1 MVSTQ
6 KMTAAVDKKNIA
18 VTDSDGL
25 KSMRDAVD
33 SILTGSLPIHQNV
46 LVTATSWT
54 SDTGKLY
61 LFSKVADRW
70 LLEETDIPV
79 MLGKNGLA
87 WGSGMHQPVGAPPQ
101 KVEGDS
107 KAPAGVFRF
116 GPAFGYD
123 AEPPTGTSIPYRSIT
138 EDDYYV
144 DDVESEDYNRWVRLG
159 GNVESP
165 ERMWSSWE
173 EMKRPDHL
181 YELGVVVE
189 HNAEPVV
196 KGRGSAIFLH
206 VWRARGAP
214 TAGCTAMAKEDLA
227 AVIRWLDPAK
237 NPCLIQAPVDEL
249 ERLRRDAETHR

>member
-1 MVSTQ
+1 MDLDFLQ
-6 KMTAAVDKKNIA
+6 HA
-18 VTDSDGL
+18 VT
-25 KSMRDAVD
+25 
-33 SILTGSLPIHQNV
+33 SIAAGSLPIQQAV

-54 SDTGKLY
+54 SNAGKLC
-61 LFSKVADRW
+61 LFSKVEARW
-70 LLEETDIPV
+70 NPERGDTPV
-79 MLGKNGLA
+79 MLGENGMG
-87 WGSGMHQPVGAPPQ
+87 WGSGIHHPVADPPQ

-107 KAPAGVFRF
+107 KAPAGVFRL
-116 GPAFGYD
+116 GSAFGYD
-123 AEPPTGTSIPYRSIT
+123 TYPPAGTSIPYRNIT

-144 DDVESEDYNRWVRLG
+144 DDVESEDYNRWVRLD
-159 GNVESP
+159 GNTETP
-165 ERMWSSWE
+165 QQMWNSWE

-181 YELGVVVE
+181 YELGAVVE
-189 HNAEPVV
+189 HNAAPVV

-249 ERLRRDAETHR
+249 ERLRYDTAAFR